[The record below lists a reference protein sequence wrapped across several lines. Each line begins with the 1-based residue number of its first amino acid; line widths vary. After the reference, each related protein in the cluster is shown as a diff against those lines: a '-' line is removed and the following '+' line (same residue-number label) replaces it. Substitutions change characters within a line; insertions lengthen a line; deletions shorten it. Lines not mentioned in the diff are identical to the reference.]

1 MPCTM
6 SSTALRTLLS
16 TAAVTALLA
25 GGAGVSIGLRW
36 ADRSAGPD
44 LVDSTLAD
52 MRPLLALP
60 ASDDPT
66 LGQVLARQ
74 RESSSQKLLLLYA
87 QANPAQQ
94 EQIRQLLA
102 QALARG
108 WFDADGQ
115 RLVQHSLHCMQAQPD
130 TPLQHCLRQASL
142 PAPLPTTAGDPAGS

>member
-1 MPCTM
+1 M
-6 SSTALRTLLS
+6 SSLPLRTLVS

-36 ADRSAGPD
+36 SDRSAAPD

-60 ASDDPT
+60 ASNDPA
-66 LGQVLARQ
+66 LGPTLARQ

-94 EQIRQLLA
+94 AQIRQLLA
-102 QALARG
+102 QALASG

-115 RLVQHSLHCMQAQPD
+115 PLVQHSLHCMQAQPD
-130 TPLQHCLRQASL
+130 TPLQHCLRQAAL
-142 PAPLPTTAGDPAGS
+142 PTPLPTTAGDAAGS